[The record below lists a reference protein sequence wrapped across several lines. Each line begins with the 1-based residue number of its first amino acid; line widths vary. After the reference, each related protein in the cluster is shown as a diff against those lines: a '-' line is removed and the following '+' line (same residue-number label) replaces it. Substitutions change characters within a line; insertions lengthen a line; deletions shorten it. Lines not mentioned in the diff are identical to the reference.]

1 MARPRIA
8 SPRRQTWRRNFKLN
22 SRGSSAASTLQ
33 SAGAYLNRQLAF
45 YGEAQ
50 DRIAAATDLAQKF
63 QTQQQGQLSG
73 LHAAIGGRVL
83 ESAARILW
91 RGPGSHRRGDRPG
104 AEISN
109 STAGAAQQP
118 SRCRH
123 SHCCGAVVPI
133 PTGSAG
139 GTLGRSQYR
148 PAKKPVQLS
157 RITPENVMIK
167 DFEEKALGPRPVPL
181 PRSEERRV

>member
-63 QTQQQGQLSG
+63 QTQQQGQLSS
-73 LHAAIGGRVL
+73 LRDA
-83 ESAARILW
+83 
-91 RGPGSHRRGDRPG
+91 D
-104 AEISN
+104 
-109 STAGAAQQP
+109 
-118 SRCRH
+118 
-123 SHCCGAVVPI
+123 I
-133 PTGSAG
+133 PTVA
-139 GTLGRSQYR
+139 
-148 PAKKPVQLS
+148 VQLS
-157 RITPENVMIK
+157 QSQL
-167 DFEEKALGPRPVPL
+167 DQQAALSAEANIAQQKNLFSYLG
-181 PRSEERRV
+181 